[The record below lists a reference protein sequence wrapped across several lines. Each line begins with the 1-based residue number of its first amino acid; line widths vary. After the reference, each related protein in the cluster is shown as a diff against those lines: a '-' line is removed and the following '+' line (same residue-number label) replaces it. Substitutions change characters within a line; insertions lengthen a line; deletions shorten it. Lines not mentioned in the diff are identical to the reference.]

1 MDIQRLKLVG
11 WILSL
16 LICLV
21 MLGGLGLLKL
31 SRPDQ
36 EISAGW
42 IASLLIFATGA
53 VAATTEIL
61 RAVRYGVDVIDTE
74 PEYRPKRPVV
84 NNLFGALSIGFAGL
98 GYLIAAA
105 VGIVWAG
112 DDLHVSDRP
121 FSILAH
127 ALLITGLGTGI
138 LGLHALRRK
147 EARRPVAVL
156 GSLLSIPLIGL
167 GLAAVVTYIVNA

>member
-42 IASLLIFATGA
+42 IASLLIFATVA
-53 VAATTEIL
+53 VAATTEIESAPSDDAHL
-61 RAVRYGVDVIDTE
+61 QARSNT
-74 PEYRPKRPVV
+74 
-84 NNLFGALSIGFAGL
+84 LL
-98 GYLIAAA
+98 GP
-105 VGIVWAG
+105 WA
-112 DDLHVSDRP
+112 ST
-121 FSILAH
+121 S
-127 ALLITGLGTGI
+127 TWSSEM
-138 LGLHALRRK
+138 
-147 EARRPVAVL
+147 EAREVAIRTHRTPE
-156 GSLLSIPLIGL
+156 GSL
-167 GLAAVVTYIVNA
+167 